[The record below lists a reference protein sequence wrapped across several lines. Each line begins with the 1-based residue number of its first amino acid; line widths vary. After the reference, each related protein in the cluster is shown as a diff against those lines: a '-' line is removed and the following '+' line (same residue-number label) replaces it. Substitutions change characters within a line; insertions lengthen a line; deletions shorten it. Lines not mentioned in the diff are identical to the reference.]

1 MNMDALQAYH
11 QADISRASFA
21 DPHQLIVML
30 MDGALDRIAKAKG
43 SLLQNQHS
51 EKGKHISHTIT
62 IISGLSECLDMDTGG
77 DLSSNLADLY
87 DYMNRQLLQANLKND
102 AKFLDEVSSLL
113 NEIKGAWIAIPL
125 PVREEYDKQSN
136 QQVAEVM
143 AD

>member
-43 SLLQNQHS
+43 SLLQNEYS

-143 AD
+143 MD